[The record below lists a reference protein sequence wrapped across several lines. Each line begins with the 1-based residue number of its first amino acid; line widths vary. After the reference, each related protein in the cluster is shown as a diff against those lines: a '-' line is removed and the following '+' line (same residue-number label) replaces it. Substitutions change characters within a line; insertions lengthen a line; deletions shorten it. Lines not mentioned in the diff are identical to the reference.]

1 MKKLLIVVSVLVLGL
16 AWWLVRQKN
25 APPEIP
31 FAKVTRGTLVSAL
44 VTNGRVEPLRW
55 EAVLAERSGVVAAFR
70 AERGLRVKRGDPLA
84 ELGAQDAR
92 TDLSAAEAREAQA
105 RAELGVMDRGG
116 RAADLAELDAELAR
130 AKMELDAAARE
141 RASLERLAE
150 KQAATRQ
157 EASEAA
163 RRAER
168 AQLQLQQLAG
178 KRAALVDQADRSVAQ
193 AKLREAEAATELAR
207 RRLEK
212 VQIRAPMA
220 GIVFETAVRPGSYVN
235 PGDLV
240 AKVGQ
245 TDKVRVRV
253 YVDEPELGRVASGMP
268 VTITWDALA
277 GRRWQGTVERMP
289 SEITAW
295 GTRQVGE
302 VVCMIDNPSGELL
315 PGTNVNAEIQSRV
328 AQNALSIPRE
338 ALRRESGEAG
348 VLLLQG
354 DTVVWRRIAV
364 GVSSLTRTQAVEGL
378 AEGDAVA
385 LPSDTPLARG
395 ARVKPLFR

>member
-1 MKKLLIVVSVLVLGL
+1 MKKLLIALSLLLLGL
-16 AWWLVRQKN
+16 VWWFQRQKN
-25 APPEIP
+25 APLQVP

-44 VTNGRVEPLRW
+44 VTNGRVEPLVW
-55 EAVLAERSGVVAAFR
+55 VAVLAERAGVVETFH
-70 AERGLRVKRGDPLA
+70 AERGVRVRRGDPLA
-84 ELGAQDAR
+84 ELGAQDAGA
-92 TDLSAAEAREAQA
+92 DLSAAEAREAQA
-105 RAELGVMDRGG
+105 RAELEVMDRGG
-116 RAADLAELDAELAR
+116 RASDLAELEAELAR
-130 AKMELDAAARE
+130 AKVELDVAGKE
-141 RASLERLAE
+141 RASLERLAG

-157 EASEAA
+157 EVNEAIL
-163 RRAER
+163 RAER
-168 AQLQLQQLAG
+168 AQLQLQQLAA
-178 KRAALVDQADRSVAQ
+178 KRAALVDQADRTVAR
-193 AKLREAEAATELAR
+193 AKLREAETATELAR

-212 VQIRAPMA
+212 AVIRAPMA
-220 GIVFETAVRPGSYVN
+220 GTVYETAVRPGSYVN

-240 AKVGQ
+240 AKVGR

-315 PGTNVNAEIQSRV
+315 PGTNVNAEIRSRV
-328 AQNALSIPRE
+328 AENALSIPRE

-354 DTVVWRRIAV
+354 GTVVWRRISV
-364 GVSSLTRTQAVEGL
+364 GVSSLTRTQALDGL
-378 AEGDAVA
+378 AEGDPVA
-385 LPSDTPLARG
+385 LPSDVPLAPG
-395 ARVKPLFR
+395 ARVKPVWR